1 MNTTYH
7 KKECTEVTHS
17 EESIP
22 NLKKKMKKKNCKKKS
37 KQRCQPMKIS
47 LIKLKNSWR
56 RKQ

>member
-22 NLKKKMKKKNCKKKS
+22 NLKKKWKKIVKK
-37 KQRCQPMKIS
+37 
-47 LIKLKNSWR
+47 IKTTMSTNEDIIN
-56 RKQ
+56 

>member
-22 NLKKKMKKKNCKKKS
+22 NLKKKEKKNCKK
-37 KQRCQPMKIS
+37 
-47 LIKLKNSWR
+47 IKTTMSTNEDIIN
-56 RKQ
+56 

>member
-22 NLKKKMKKKNCKKKS
+22 NLKKKMKKIVKK
-37 KQRCQPMKIS
+37 
-47 LIKLKNSWR
+47 IKTMSTNEDIIN
-56 RKQ
+56 

>member
-22 NLKKKMKKKNCKKKS
+22 NLKKKMKKKIVKKN
-37 KQRCQPMKIS
+37 QNNDVNQ
-47 LIKLKNSWR
+47 WR
-56 RKQ
+56 YH

>member
-22 NLKKKMKKKNCKKKS
+22 NLKKKKKK
-37 KQRCQPMKIS
+37 
-47 LIKLKNSWR
+47 L
-56 RKQ
+56 

>member
-22 NLKKKMKKKNCKKKS
+22 NLKKNEKKIVKKN
-37 KQRCQPMKIS
+37 QNNDVNQ
-47 LIKLKNSWR
+47 WR
-56 RKQ
+56 YH

>member
-22 NLKKKMKKKNCKKKS
+22 NLKKKNEKKNCKKK
-37 KQRCQPMKIS
+37 
-47 LIKLKNSWR
+47 IKTTMSTNEDIIN
-56 RKQ
+56 